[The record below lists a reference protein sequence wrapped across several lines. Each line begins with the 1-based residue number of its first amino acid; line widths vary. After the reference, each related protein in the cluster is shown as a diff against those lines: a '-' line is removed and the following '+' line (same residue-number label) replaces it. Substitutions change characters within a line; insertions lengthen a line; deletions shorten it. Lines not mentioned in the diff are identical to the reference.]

1 MKLGYKILKRFIRIS
16 IKSICYIFRSSSAN
30 SSQLKSEETKNSFI
44 KNLLSN
50 TRKDTNSPASA
61 KVARKQNPLEPTA
74 ACQIATKTNAPSTTC
89 SSASPSSTKSSLSS
103 SSNQLSNQDQLEGYY
118 VTFEEFVNAADLVLE
133 KRRKEKLHQLQQQ
146 QKQMKTMNNNNSN
159 KKKTSCDDQQFRSNS
174 YLEERKSAKLNKS
187 NIESFDSLKSGN

>member
-1 MKLGYKILKRFIRIS
+1 MNAKSYTHTHINKIHLLY
-16 IKSICYIFRSSSAN
+16 ICFRSSSAN
-30 SSQLKSEETKNSFI
+30 SSQLKSEETKSSFI

-50 TRKDTNSPASA
+50 SRKDKNSPASA

-74 ACQIATKTNAPSTTC
+74 TCQIATKTNAPSTTC

-133 KRRKEKLHQLQQQ
+133 KRRKEKLHQQQ
-146 QKQMKTMNNNNSN
+146 QKQMMNNSGN
-159 KKKTSCDDQQFRSNS
+159 KNKASFDDQQFRSNS
-174 YLEERKSAKLNKS
+174 YLEERTSAKLNKS